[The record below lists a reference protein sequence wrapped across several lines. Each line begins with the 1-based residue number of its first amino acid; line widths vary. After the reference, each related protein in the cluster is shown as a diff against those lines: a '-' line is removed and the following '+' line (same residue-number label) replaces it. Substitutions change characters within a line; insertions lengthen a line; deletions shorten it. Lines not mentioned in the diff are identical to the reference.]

1 MPASALT
8 IAAIRFAAASDR
20 VTLVSVMLS
29 SCRGQDP
36 ERTNGPSDFQTADIN
51 SLYHESTAGD
61 SYGFMVEPC
70 AILLFVFGIGM
81 KAARRR
87 QWAGA

>member
-1 MPASALT
+1 
-8 IAAIRFAAASDR
+8 
-20 VTLVSVMLS
+20 MLS

-51 SLYHESTAGD
+51 SLYHESAAGD
-61 SYGFMVEPC
+61 SYGFTVEPC

-81 KAARRR
+81 KAAKRR
-87 QWAGA
+87 QWTSAFSIWMASSKCGEDALDLRK